1 MRPPQEP
8 CGPFIAPPVTAIFA
22 AMNAHPKYQPAFD
35 GRRALWRGIGHLLT
49 PVVRLW
55 LQRRVTQGKEN
66 AARLSER
73 FGQTARPRP
82 SGLLVWCHGAS
93 VGEAQALLPLLQH
106 LHLQRPDV
114 TLLLTTGTVT
124 SAALV
129 EQRAGD
135 GVIHQFIPVDLPD
148 AVDGFLDHWRPDLV
162 LWSESDFWPGILAE
176 LRQRSIPALLANAR
190 LSERSV
196 GRWLLAPNTAR
207 WLLSGFDTIYAQTG
221 GDAERLQRL
230 GAARVIEAGNLKQAA
245 PPLPADDAALSDW
258 CARLAGRPLWLA
270 ASTHPGEEAQIAA
283 AHRLL
288 KPQLP
293 GLLTMI
299 VPRHPDRG
307 GTLKQELA
315 APDLQVALR
324 SAGEMPTADTDLYI
338 ADTLGELGLWYRL
351 APIVMMGG
359 SLVPTGGHNPLEP
372 ARLGCAVLFGPQMF
386 NFSEASAGML
396 AANGAL
402 QVQDVQGIADAVMAL
417 LQDTARRESIA
428 AAGQRFASADDAVI
442 ERLSQAVLE
451 RLPAS

>member
-1 MRPPQEP
+1 MNRPS
-8 CGPFIAPPVTAIFA
+8 
-22 AMNAHPKYQPAFD
+22 KYQPAFD

-66 AARLSER
+66 AARLGER
-73 FGQTARPRP
+73 FGQAGRPRP
-82 SGLLVWCHGAS
+82 PGPLVWCHGAS

-106 LHLQRPDV
+106 LHKLRPDI

-129 EQRAGD
+129 EQRTGET
-135 GVIHQFIPVDLPD
+135 GILHQFVPVDLPA

-176 LRQRSIPALLANAR
+176 LRRRNTPALLANAR

-196 GRWLLAPNTAR
+196 TRWLLAPKTAR
-207 WLLSGFDTIYAQTG
+207 WLLSAFDAIYAQTG
-221 GDAERLQRL
+221 GDAERLLRL
-230 GAARVIEAGNLKQAA
+230 GASKVIEAGNLKQAA
-245 PPLPADDAALSDW
+245 PPLPADEAALSDW
-258 CARLAGRPLWLA
+258 RARLAGRPLWLA
-270 ASTHPGEEAQIAA
+270 ASTHPGEETQIAV

-293 GLLTMI
+293 GLLTLI

-307 GTLKQELA
+307 AALKQELA
-315 APDLQVALR
+315 AAGLRIALR
-324 SAGEMPTADTDLYI
+324 SAGEMPDADTDLYI

-351 APIVMMGG
+351 APVVMMGG
-359 SLVPTGGHNPLEP
+359 SLVPVGGHNPLEP
-372 ARLGCAVLFGPQMF
+372 ARLGCAVMFGPQMF

-396 AANGAL
+396 AADGAL
-402 QVQDVQGIADAVMAL
+402 QVQDVPGIAQVVSGL
-417 LQDTARRESIA
+417 LQDAARRDTIA
-428 AAGQRFASADDAVI
+428 TAGQRFASADDAVI

-451 RLPAS
+451 RLPPS